1 MTEQEN
7 YFIKKQVLEAVE
19 DRLSVFASNTDNI
32 YDPSATE
39 IEIIQL
45 DETQNNRKHIFIW
58 INTDFMESVTKENDE
73 YVIRV
78 QTHYMESS
86 SDDCVYEI
94 HMSEDFQQITDIAC
108 SHHEKYDGTGYPDG
122 LKGEEIDIISRVM
135 AIIDVYDALVNDR
148 VYKKAM
154 PYEEAEEYYNTYHE
168 DP

>member
-1 MTEQEN
+1 MSKKLIIIIAIIIASVLAISIALSCVARFVFLSPSCYSDNNELTEQEN
-7 YFIKKQVLEAVE
+7 YFIKKTVLESVE
-19 DRLSVFASNTDNI
+19 ERLSVFASNTNNI

-78 QTHYMESS
+78 QTPYMESS

-94 HMSEDFQQITDIAC
+94 HMSENFDITFF
-108 SHHEKYDGTGYPDG
+108 G
-122 LKGEEIDIISRVM
+122 L
-135 AIIDVYDALVNDR
+135 
-148 VYKKAM
+148 
-154 PYEEAEEYYNTYHE
+154 

>member
-1 MTEQEN
+1 MKKKLILIIAIIVAFVLVMSVALFCAARFVFLSPSCYSDNDNLTEQEN
-7 YFIKKQVLEAVE
+7 YFIKKTVLEAVE
-19 DRLSVFASNTDNI
+19 DRLSVFLCNTDSI

-45 DETQNNRKHIFIW
+45 DKSQNNRKHIFIW

-94 HMSEDFQQITDIAC
+94 HMSENFDITFF
-108 SHHEKYDGTGYPDG
+108 G
-122 LKGEEIDIISRVM
+122 L
-135 AIIDVYDALVNDR
+135 
-148 VYKKAM
+148 
-154 PYEEAEEYYNTYHE
+154 

>member
-1 MTEQEN
+1 MKKKLILIIAIIVAFVLVMSVALFCAARFVFLAPSCYSDNDNLTEQEN
-7 YFIKKQVLEAVE
+7 YFIKKTVLEAVE
-19 DRLSVFASNTDNI
+19 DRLSVFLCNTDSI

-94 HMSEDFQQITDIAC
+94 HMSENFDITFF
-108 SHHEKYDGTGYPDG
+108 G
-122 LKGEEIDIISRVM
+122 L
-135 AIIDVYDALVNDR
+135 
-148 VYKKAM
+148 
-154 PYEEAEEYYNTYHE
+154 

>member
-1 MTEQEN
+1 MKKKLILIIAIIVAFVLVMSVALFCAARFVFLSPSCYSDNDNLTEQEN
-7 YFIKKQVLEAVE
+7 YFIKKTVLEAVE
-19 DRLSVFASNTDNI
+19 DRLSVFSCNTDSI

-45 DETQNNRKHIFIW
+45 DGTQNNRKHIFIW

-94 HMSEDFQQITDIAC
+94 HMSENFDITFF
-108 SHHEKYDGTGYPDG
+108 G
-122 LKGEEIDIISRVM
+122 L
-135 AIIDVYDALVNDR
+135 
-148 VYKKAM
+148 
-154 PYEEAEEYYNTYHE
+154 

>member
-1 MTEQEN
+1 MKKTIMLISIIVASIIVLSLALSCVARFVLLSPSCYLGNEDLTEEEN
-7 YFIKKQVLEAVE
+7 YFIKKTVLEAVE
-19 DRLSVFASNTDNI
+19 DRLSVFASNKDNI

-39 IEIIQL
+39 SEIIQL
-45 DETQNNRKHIFIW
+45 DKSQNNRKHIFIW

-94 HMSEDFQQITDIAC
+94 HMSENFDITFF
-108 SHHEKYDGTGYPDG
+108 G
-122 LKGEEIDIISRVM
+122 L
-135 AIIDVYDALVNDR
+135 
-148 VYKKAM
+148 
-154 PYEEAEEYYNTYHE
+154 

>member
-1 MTEQEN
+1 MKKKRIFTTAIIVASVLVISVVLSCATRFIFLSPSCYSDNDNLTEQEN

-45 DETQNNRKHIFIW
+45 DESQNNRKHIFVW
-58 INTDFMESVTKENDE
+58 INTDFMESVIHENDE

-78 QTHYMESS
+78 QTHYMESV

-94 HMSEDFQQITDIAC
+94 HMSEDFVITFF
-108 SHHEKYDGTGYPDG
+108 G
-122 LKGEEIDIISRVM
+122 L
-135 AIIDVYDALVNDR
+135 N
-148 VYKKAM
+148 
-154 PYEEAEEYYNTYHE
+154 P
-168 DP
+168 

>member
-1 MTEQEN
+1 MKKKLILIIAIIVAFVLVMSVALFCAARFVFLSPSCYSDNNELTEQEN
-7 YFIKKQVLEAVE
+7 YFIKKTVLESVE
-19 DRLSVFASNTDNI
+19 ERLSVFASNTNNI

-94 HMSEDFQQITDIAC
+94 HMSENFDITFF
-108 SHHEKYDGTGYPDG
+108 G
-122 LKGEEIDIISRVM
+122 L
-135 AIIDVYDALVNDR
+135 
-148 VYKKAM
+148 
-154 PYEEAEEYYNTYHE
+154 